1 MLARHRTTHQPE
13 GQFECEVC
21 GRRIKGKTSFQ
32 DHMRVHRGEKPYAC
46 NFCSYKGSSSSLL
59 YHHRRQTHKTELE
72 LERKERE
79 RLKVKVSAEVQL
91 KAAQEAGLIVGGHG
105 NGQCVKEDV

>member
-1 MLARHRTTHQPE
+1 
-13 GQFECEVC
+13 
-21 GRRIKGKTSFQ
+21 
-32 DHMRVHRGEKPYAC
+32 MRVHRGEKPYAC

-91 KAAQEAGLIVGGHG
+91 KAAQEAGLIVGGHDNG
-105 NGQCVKEDV
+105 NEQYIKEDVPSG